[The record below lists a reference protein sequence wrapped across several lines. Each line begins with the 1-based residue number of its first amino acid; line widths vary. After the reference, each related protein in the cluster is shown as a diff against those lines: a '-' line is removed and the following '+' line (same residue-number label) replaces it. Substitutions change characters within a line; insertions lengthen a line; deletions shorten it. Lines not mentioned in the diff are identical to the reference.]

1 MKSLFL
7 VLLIANLAAGA
18 WLLLQAPV
26 GVVREPGRM
35 DLQLEQGRVRVLGE
49 AEVAQLRQKAQS
61 DAAAAE
67 VAAGAAAATATA
79 LTQTPAGT
87 ATAAGG
93 AAGVEMP
100 LASCIDIG
108 PFGAESATRK
118 IRARLA
124 AAGLTEHVSTAT
136 TDKVTRLRIT
146 GVDAVGEAQ
155 VHLILRDFPRQEMN
169 HCVEA
174 AAAGRGQ

>member
-1 MKSLFL
+1 MKSLFY
-7 VLLIANLAAGA
+7 VLIIANLAAGA

-35 DLQLEQGRVRVLGE
+35 DLQMEQGRVRVLGD
-49 AEVAQLRQKAQS
+49 AEVARLRQKAQS

-67 VAAGAAAATATA
+67 AATSTAAAPATPPAPAAAGAGAPA
-79 LTQTPAGT
+79 L
-87 ATAAGG
+87 
-93 AAGVEMP
+93 ELP
-100 LASCIDIG
+100 LASCIEIG
-108 PFGAESATRK
+108 PFGTESAARK

-155 VHLILRDFPRQEMN
+155 VHLVLRDFPKQEMN
-169 HCVEA
+169 HCTEA
-174 AAAGRGQ
+174 PASR